1 MGSASCFATVTL
13 ARIVPDF
20 PGLYWNNTDLKTP
33 GDVQLQHKFMHGQL
47 IPLRVLCIS
56 VAFFFYPKPL
66 PPPCVYQ
73 VLAFP

>member
-1 MGSASCFATVTL
+1 VTL

-56 VAFFFYPKPL
+56 VAFFFIQSLYLLLVCTK
-66 PPPCVYQ
+66 C
-73 VLAFP
+73 